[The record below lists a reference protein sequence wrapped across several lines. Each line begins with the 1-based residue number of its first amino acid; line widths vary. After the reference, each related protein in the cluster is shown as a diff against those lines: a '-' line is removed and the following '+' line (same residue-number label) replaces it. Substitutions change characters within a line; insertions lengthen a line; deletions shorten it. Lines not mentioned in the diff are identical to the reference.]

1 MRALKSLCFLMII
14 LTFAA
19 CAPAAT
25 DSGGGSPTATTPID
39 TSTTAFGTITVAGE
53 TLTVQSV
60 TAVALEGQLA
70 ITAALSNGAV
80 ISFAMPPEAL
90 VPGTVALGFPGRTA
104 ASAGYTTPDT
114 QLVSDSGSITFVQN
128 DTGFAAEFAFE
139 AIPPVSDSAE
149 PPRTSISGTIT
160 DIRVAD
166 ETG

>member
-1 MRALKSLCFLMII
+1 MVRI
-14 LTFAA
+14 LRFTLLLAMLLLAA

-25 DSGGGSPTATTPID
+25 DSGGGAPTATIPID
-39 TSTTAFGTITVAGE
+39 TSATAFGTVTVAGE
-53 TLTVQSV
+53 TLTVQSI
-60 TAVALEGQLA
+60 TAVALDGQLG

-80 ISFAMPPEAL
+80 ISFGMPPEAL

-104 ASAGYTTPDT
+104 ASAGYTTPDA

-139 AIPPVSDSAE
+139 AIPPVSDSAD
-149 PPRTSISGTIT
+149 PPRTSITGTIT